1 MRRSV
6 ADRRLHGATLSIG
19 LADRGPL
26 TNQGRHSAKGYPFSG
41 GVFRLFTS
49 QEFAAPDLI
58 SYSGSRGEY
67 PCSVDFYHPRTEF
80 GSRSSIRRGCRDCS
94 GYGDAARERDRLLLV
109 GVGAAAASVTAL
121 DFTAERAPRLRVD
134 FVLVFGSASAETGA
148 ARVAAGATCAF
159 GLRPSPS
166 CFAIVERC
174 SE

>member
-1 MRRSV
+1 MRPSTIRLASTLNCRSRLV
-6 ADRRLHGATLSIG
+6 AALDQGIG
-19 LADRGPL
+19 
-26 TNQGRHSAKGYPFSG
+26 
-41 GVFRLFTS
+41 
-49 QEFAAPDLI
+49 
-58 SYSGSRGEY
+58 
-67 PCSVDFYHPRTEF
+67 
-80 GSRSSIRRGCRDCS
+80 S

-121 DFTAERAPRLRVD
+121 DFAAERVPRLRVG
-134 FVLVFGSASAETGA
+134 FALVFGSASAETGA